1 MSRPVSAALDLAR
14 ELVRLDTRGGGE
26 RAAAEVVAGRLDDAG
41 LRVHLDEPAPGRA
54 NVVAR
59 TSDVAGTD
67 RPAAVTLSGHLD
79 TVPAIDDAW
88 SFDPLAGDVVDGRLR
103 GRGASD
109 MKGGVAA
116 MVEAACARARAGGG
130 ELQVVFTFGEET
142 GCDGAR
148 ALDRS
153 LLAPSPLLVVGE
165 MTGNRP
171 LLGHKGALWLR
182 LTARGVS
189 AHGSRPELGHNALVD
204 LARAALAVHA
214 HADWPTSDTH
224 GPMTANVGTFHAGV
238 QPNLVPD
245 HAEMAVDLRLV
256 PGTDADAA
264 VATVRGLVGDG
275 VGIERVVDLPVVDTD
290 PGSVARACELLG
302 GDVAPVYATYFTD
315 AAVLAGALGGAATII
330 CGPGDPDQAHVT
342 DETCSVAL
350 IDDAVKAYGRL
361 LAGG

>member
-1 MSRPVSAALDLAR
+1 MSRALDLAR
-14 ELVRLDTRGGGE
+14 ALVRLDTRGGGE
-26 RAAAEVVAGRLDDAG
+26 RVAADLVAERLADAG
-41 LRVHLDEPAPGRA
+41 LRVDLDEPQAGRA

-59 TSDVAGTD
+59 TRDVRATD
-67 RPAAVTLSGHLD
+67 RPVPVTLSGHLD
-79 TVPAIDDAW
+79 TVPADDAVW

-116 MVEAACARARAGGG
+116 MIEAATVHARDGGG
-130 ELQVVFTFGEET
+130 DLQLVFTFGEET

-148 ALDRS
+148 ALDRT

-165 MTGNRP
+165 MTGGRP

-182 LTARGVS
+182 LVARGVP

-214 HADWPTSDTH
+214 HDDWPVSDTH

-238 QPNLVPD
+238 VPNVVPD
-245 HAEMAVDLRLV
+245 RAEMCVDLRLV
-256 PGTDADAA
+256 PGTDADAV
-264 VATVRGLVGDG
+264 VATIGGLVGDD
-275 VGIERVVDLPVVDTD
+275 VAVERLVDLPVVDTD
-290 PGSVARACELLG
+290 PATVSHARRLLG
-302 GDVAPVYATYFTD
+302 GEREPGYATYFTD
-315 AAVLAGALGGAATII
+315 AAVLAGALGGAGVII

-342 DETCSVAL
+342 DETCSVARVEE
-350 IDDAVKAYGRL
+350 AVAAYGRL